1 MKKILLTG
9 GLGYIGSHFVEEYSK
24 IYAIKII
31 DTNYFQYQFKD
42 DKNFN
47 NHLIKDTRN
56 ITEQDINDI
65 DYIVHMG
72 ELSNDPLGDLN
83 KDLTRDINH
92 VATKNLLEL
101 ADESNIKKFIYMSSA
116 SVYGFSEEI
125 MDECSQVT
133 PLTEYS
139 KAKVLNEQYI
149 LQNNFSF
156 ETVIL
161 RNSTAFG
168 FSKNL
173 RLDLVVNDLT
183 YGGLV
188 KNEINLLSDGTP
200 RRPIVHIHDICNAIH
215 TVINDPRNLDKEIFN
230 VGSNKMNF
238 SIRDIAEKIGKCLNL
253 EQITF
258 GKHDSDQRSY
268 ALNFDKLNSF
278 FPNFNIKY
286 TLEEGILDL
295 VENLKGYEITGSEKR
310 IKILNELINHEKIDK
325 NLYWIK

>member
-9 GLGYIGSHFVEEYSK
+9 GLGYIGSYFVENYSEK
-24 IYAIKII
+24 YAIKII
-31 DTNYFQYQFKD
+31 DTNYFQYQYKN

-47 NHLIKDTRN
+47 NPLIKDTRN
-56 ITEQDINDI
+56 IIKEDINDI

-83 KDLTRDINH
+83 KDLTKDINH

-101 ADESNIKKFIYMSSA
+101 ANKSNIKKFIYMSSA

-125 MDECSQVT
+125 MDESSPVK

-188 KNEINLLSDGTP
+188 NNEINLLSDGTP
-200 RRPIVHIHDICNAIH
+200 RRPLVHIHDICNTIH
-215 TVINDPRNLDKEIFN
+215 TVINDSRNLDKEVFN
-230 VGSNKMNF
+230 VGSDKMNY
-238 SIRDIAEKIGKCLNL
+238 SIKDIAEKIGISLNL

-268 ALNFDKLNSF
+268 VLNFKKLNSF

-286 TLEEGILDL
+286 TLEEGIDDL
-295 VENLKGYEITGSEKR
+295 VKNLKRYEITGSEKR
-310 IKILNELINHEKIDK
+310 IKILNELIDYKKIDK